1 LYNTGVYTKVTSQY
15 TAVKFA
21 ICLTNIGC
29 RGMSNS
35 NNRTDES
42 ACVIVSLFFRLIG
55 EYIFLDLFHN
65 VVCLKIKIKYMS

>member
-1 LYNTGVYTKVTSQY
+1 
-15 TAVKFA
+15 
-21 ICLTNIGC
+21 
-29 RGMSNS
+29 MSNS

-65 VVCLKIKIKYMS
+65 VVCLKIRIKYMFYAKLLFLSYFIILHLH